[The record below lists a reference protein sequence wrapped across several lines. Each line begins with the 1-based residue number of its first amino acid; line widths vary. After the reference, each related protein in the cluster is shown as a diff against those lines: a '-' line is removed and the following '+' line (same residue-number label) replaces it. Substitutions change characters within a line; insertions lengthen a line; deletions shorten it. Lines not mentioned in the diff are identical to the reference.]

1 MRRLGIGILAVA
13 GGIGLAQLPAAA
25 QPSTTTA
32 WLHVRVEETRGSKV
46 NVNLPLPVVEAA
58 IKAAPESVF
67 SDDKFHLG
75 LKNRSLKVS
84 DIRRM
89 WLELKK
95 SGDVDLVTVEDQD
108 EHVNVAKK
116 GDLLLVHV
124 KKAGRDQV
132 QVEIPADVV
141 DALFDAPG
149 DELNVRAALVKLQ
162 ARRGD
167 IVRVNDND
175 NTVRVWIDEK

>member
-13 GGIGLAQLPAAA
+13 GAAGLGQIPAAA
-25 QPSTTTA
+25 QPSATTA

-58 IKAAPESVF
+58 LKAAPDSII
-67 SDDKFHLG
+67 SDDKIHLG
-75 LKNRSLKVS
+75 LKNKSLKIT
-84 DIRRM
+84 DLRKM

-95 SGDVDLVTVEDQD
+95 SGDVDLVTVEDAD

-116 GDLLLVHV
+116 GELLLVHV
-124 KKAGRDQV
+124 KKGGKDQV
-132 QVEIPADVV
+132 QVEIPAEVV
-141 DALFDAPG
+141 DALFDAEG
-149 DELNVRAALVKLQ
+149 DNLNVRAALLKLQ